1 MSFTHILLMLLLDCI
16 ILNRNYRE
24 VLIQYYKKMF
34 LEFQQKH
41 IFLWNENRLF
51 NFETDNLTRRIF
63 SRDQKSSL
71 APPSSDEEGENHDEE
86 HQANKHAQQEI
97 ITISGRTLRRGGDV
111 RMHKAVAAR
120 LENPTITLMEALVSG
135 GFRFPT
141 TDCDEDKKVASS
153 LLGSIDRKVLLDED
167 GVQLC
172 QRKNQLSRRLRII
185 RKKEENDTG
194 RITTMSATD
203 INWT

>member
-1 MSFTHILLMLLLDCI
+1 
-16 ILNRNYRE
+16 
-24 VLIQYYKKMF
+24 
-34 LEFQQKH
+34 
-41 IFLWNENRLF
+41 
-51 NFETDNLTRRIF
+51 
-63 SRDQKSSL
+63 
-71 APPSSDEEGENHDEE
+71 
-86 HQANKHAQQEI
+86 
-97 ITISGRTLRRGGDV
+97 
-111 RMHKAVAAR
+111 MHKAVAAR

-167 GVQLC
+167 GGVQLC
-172 QRKNQLSRRLRII
+172 QRKYQLSRRLRII